1 MGERCLR
8 CPGRM
13 EIISC
18 STELPGSAY
27 DQIFT
32 VTSEVPSCMRCDR
45 VFADNCRICSCLYFN
60 ANYHFLQTIF
70 SIIYHMEESYVV
82 YEVFVKCIFPCNSEI
97 VFLINDLKVVFV
109 LLLPYSWYMC

>member
-27 DQIFT
+27 DQICT
-32 VTSEVPSCMRCDR
+32 GSSEVRARTSI
-45 VFADNCRICSCLYFN
+45 VS
-60 ANYHFLQTIF
+60 LQTLAAF
-70 SIIYHMEESYVV
+70 AAVCVSALIIASCEQCCTECK
-82 YEVFVKCIFPCNSEI
+82 EVTDMK
-97 VFLINDLKVVFV
+97 LILW
-109 LLLPYSWYMC
+109 S

>member
-18 STELPGSAY
+18 STELPDSAY

-32 VTSEVPSCMRCDR
+32 VSSEVPSCTRSDR

-60 ANYHFLQTIF
+60 ANYRLLQTMLSLIF
-70 SIIYHMEESYVV
+70 HMGECYVLYEINFVKLMFISSSYV
-82 YEVFVKCIFPCNSEI
+82 S
-97 VFLINDLKVVFV
+97 L
-109 LLLPYSWYMC
+109 